1 MRHGRITTIALAV
14 ASTAVALT
22 LSDHPVRGQAPSPV
36 YLIAT
41 SQPTAVGRT
50 AAAPSAALQQ
60 LRSIDDQVTLLAQAG
75 SLQAERLDLDDR
87 VPGVRHER
95 LAQRHRGVRVFGG
108 DVVRQRTASGSTLS
122 VFGVVYP
129 DIAIETTPVIRPDD
143 ATVLMS
149 RAGTGRPFV
158 DAETELFVLPH
169 DGRYTLTWST
179 RVMSDRDGHVYR
191 IFVDAVTGNEVFRYD
206 DTQTQTPLTP
216 APPQNV
222 GSGIGAAG
230 DAVKVSAQR
239 IGDSYRAVDFLL
251 PGQNTTYDLKGDP
264 VRALSILNGLAVF
277 NDGDIAIDDDNR
289 WGDTAVASTHSYASL
304 TYLYFADRHNRRG
317 INNNNLKLR
326 LIANPARLSDFAAL
340 GGQYPLFF
348 ANAAYYGNG
357 YMAFG
362 VGSPGNRNFA
372 ASIDVVAHEIVH
384 GLTAFTSGLI
394 YLNQSGALN
403 ESFSDMMGVAV
414 EFEYQQQGAGL
425 ARAEWLQGEDIRLSG
440 NGLRNFA
447 NPQQLNHPDHWS
459 RFVVTSGDNGGVHTN
474 SSIMNHVF
482 YLAIQGGTNLTS
494 GLRVDGVGL
503 ANRLQI
509 ERAVYRAFTSML
521 PSGATFSMAR
531 ASTIQA
537 ARDLYGSGSAPERAL
552 IQAWDAVGVQ

>member
-1 MRHGRITTIALAV
+1 MTRGAAVTIMTFAAV
-14 ASTAVALT
+14 TATAVM
-22 LSDHPVRGQAPSPV
+22 LSDRTARGQAPSPT

-41 SQPTAVGRT
+41 SQPMAVGRT
-50 AAAPSAALQQ
+50 STAPSASTLQ
-60 LRSIDDQVTLLAQAG
+60 LRNADDQVTKLALAG
-75 SLQAERLDLDDR
+75 ELRAEATELDPR
-87 VPGVRHER
+87 TPARHER
-95 LAQRHRGVRVFGG
+95 FSQQHRGVRVFGG
-108 DVVRQRTASGSTLS
+108 DVVRQRTASGVTAS

-129 DIAIETTPVIRPDD
+129 DIDIATTPVISGTD

-158 DAETELFVLPH
+158 DAETELWVLPH

-179 RVMSDRDGHVYR
+179 RVVSDVDGYVNR
-191 IFVDAVTGNEVFRYD
+191 IFIDAITGNEVFRYD
-206 DTQTQTPLTP
+206 DTQTQVANDT
-216 APPQNV
+216 V
-222 GSGIGAAG
+222 GRAVGVAG
-230 DAVKVSAQR
+230 DSVKLSAQR
-239 IGDSYRAVDFLL
+239 SGDTFRAVDIIL
-251 PGQNTTYDLKGDP
+251 PGLNTTYDLKGDP
-264 VRALSILNGLAVF
+264 ARAQGILDGRIVIA
-277 NDGDIAIDDDNR
+277 DGDIAVDDDNL
-289 WGDTAVASTHSYASL
+289 WGDAAVASTHAYASL
-304 TYLYFADRHNRRG
+304 TYLYFADKHNRRG

-326 LIANPARLSDFAAL
+326 LIANPARVQDFAAL
-340 GGQYPLFF
+340 NGQYPLFF

-357 YMAFG
+357 YVAFG

-372 ASIDVVAHEIVH
+372 AGLDVVAHEITH
-384 GLTAFTSGLI
+384 GVTAFSSGLI

-414 EFEYQQQGAGL
+414 EWEYQQQGAGL
-425 ARAEWLQGEDIRLSG
+425 ARAEWLQGEDIRTSG

-447 NPQQLNHPDHWS
+447 NPQQLGHPDHWS
-459 RFVVTSGDNGGVHTN
+459 LFVTTSGDNGGVHTN

-482 YLAIQGGTNLTS
+482 YLAIQGGTHRLS
-494 GLRVDGVGL
+494 GQRVDGVGL

-531 ASTIQA
+531 AATIQA